1 MDPQNPLNQPTS
13 QPLTPDPIVPEPGLT
28 PPPSS
33 FASPLPIT
41 PIAPDM
47 GTTTTTT
54 TTPSETMTSTSAVP
68 TTAFPDIT
76 APVTTTVTTP
86 EATTTTTT
94 VPTPAPEVP
103 AEAQWPEQKP
113 KSKTP
118 QILLGILALF
128 LVVGAAVGAYFV
140 SSKVSQQASIAPTAP
155 LSEPLANEYVCGVNK
170 FSGCGAD
177 GGCPVGELCSTKNQV
192 TDCRYYSGCPQPPA
206 TPTPTDAPSCVPPKF
221 ACGSKCCN
229 ANEQCS
235 NGSCWGSVTGTLTPT
250 ATINTSHLCPSGW
263 SCKSYMGGNA
273 CLNAGGDITQC
284 ETKTGGSGNC
294 CTPNEPT
301 APTPSGP
308 GNPTPS
314 GPGNPTPSGPG
325 NPTPPVGGYSCEDSC
340 GGKVSNGACEGG
352 GVPLTCANCCKTG
365 SGPTPPGGSCTT
377 ARITDKIKFSKTGK
391 VAVYSKSPVQF
402 RADIV
407 LTGPKNNTLGNVLI
421 DNKIATVSKTFDVV
435 AGEEY
440 TYSVRVIFPS
450 PAPKKPAYGWNPP
463 PAAGQ
468 CGPKNNPGTGAGK
481 CGARV
486 DINPLLNYAKAR
498 ADITGIKA
506 GTTAANVQC
515 WSDAIETPPD
525 PVSDYDYNDFSLV
538 FGYVGSNLKACNLS
552 CTADSQCQSGFCD
565 PTSKRCRN
573 ETCPTKND
581 CTCGVVV
588 GGACMEIK
596 ILKEKADGTFTAPLT
611 QAQLNNLKEGDK
623 IRLTVTGN
631 KANLKAKFRVVIDEA
646 IENPTWR
653 SAAGYTDDTKKI
665 SYYDYE
671 ITKVGD
677 YTFRG
682 IVSTK

>member
-76 APVTTTVTTP
+76 APVTTTITTP

-128 LVVGAAVGAYFV
+128 LVVGAAVGAYLV
-140 SSKVSQQASIAPTAP
+140 SDKVSQQASIAPTAP
-155 LSEPLANEYVCGVNK
+155 LSEPMATGTCSVVAVPVTECSGVTV
-170 FSGCGAD
+170 
-177 GGCPVGELCSTKNQV
+177 GGQCSTHVGGVCK
-192 TDCRYYSGCPQPPA
+192 G
-206 TPTPTDAPSCVPPKF
+206 
-221 ACGSKCCN
+221 
-229 ANEQCS
+229 
-235 NGSCWGSVTGTLTPT
+235 TGVVD
-250 ATINTSHLCPSGW
+250 
-263 SCKSYMGGNA
+263 
-273 CLNAGGDITQC
+273 AGGDPIC
-284 ETKTGGSGNC
+284 ECDQSGGG
-294 CTPNEPT
+294 
-301 APTPSGP
+301 G
-308 GNPTPS
+308 GL
-314 GPGNPTPSGPG
+314 G
-325 NPTPPVGGYSCEDSC
+325 NPTPPVTGGGGGGGGGGYSCETSC

-421 DNKIATVSKTFDVV
+421 DDKLATVSKTFDVV

-538 FGYVGSNLKACNLS
+538 FGYTK
-552 CTADSQCQSGFCD
+552 D
-565 PTSKRCRN
+565 PT
-573 ETCPTKND
+573 PP
-581 CTCGVVV
+581 VV

-623 IRLTVTGN
+623 IRLTVTGS
-631 KANLKAKFRVVIDEA
+631 KANLKSKFRVVIDEV

-653 SAAGYTDDTKKI
+653 TGTGYTDTDTKKI

-671 ITKVGD
+671 ITKLGN